1 VPATSAT
8 TGRIDLRSVFISTTL
23 LIRAPPTRL
32 NGHPLAGFACHE
44 PVLQRKC
51 GPVFACP
58 AVAVACRRNGMERT
72 RWEILVLAAAILIGA
87 LAIASSMKAN
97 RYVFDTE
104 YGLGDT
110 QTGEVYVLATDGEAA
125 RNANLPT
132 EDKRTWKKETDSVK

>member
-1 VPATSAT
+1 
-8 TGRIDLRSVFISTTL
+8 
-23 LIRAPPTRL
+23 
-32 NGHPLAGFACHE
+32 
-44 PVLQRKC
+44 
-51 GPVFACP
+51 
-58 AVAVACRRNGMERT
+58 MERT